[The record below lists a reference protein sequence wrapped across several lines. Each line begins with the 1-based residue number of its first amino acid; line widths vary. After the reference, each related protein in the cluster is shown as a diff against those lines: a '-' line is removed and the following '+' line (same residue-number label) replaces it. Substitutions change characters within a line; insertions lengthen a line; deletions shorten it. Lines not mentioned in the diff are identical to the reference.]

1 MIRTSSMLVLL
12 ALTTPSLALAQERP
26 PEECGMTQENA
37 QYGVAPGTV
46 VTLQRHRFVGGD
58 DNWDDGMTRWVGR
71 SGRVT
76 QLVGVDD
83 QGGPVVNIDA
93 DQGQYFW
100 RVRDMTL
107 P

>member
-1 MIRTSSMLVLL
+1 MQ
-12 ALTTPSLALAQERP
+12 P
-26 PEECGMTQENA
+26 
-37 QYGVAPGTV
+37 
-46 VTLQRHRFVGGD
+46 FVGQ
-58 DNWDDGMTRWVGR
+58 RAR
-71 SGRVT
+71 IT

-83 QGGPVVNIDA
+83 QGCPVVNIDA